1 MKKQIYLH
9 FSDHNCTFAHRMKK
23 IVVTKRNFLIG
34 FIVVTLVLAGVKRVA
49 GIDANV
55 NENASV
61 NENESAGEN
70 ENLTSHPIPE
80 QNSPARSLS
89 PLTSKYNRFLDGKHP
104 IYSVSSFKEE
114 FPDTNALQLTAAEKY
129 GVKPVANRVDAEHR
143 KSELVY
149 IGSNPYYEVRSL
161 SSSIPYLVP
170 RAAVLLQ
177 DIGKNFFDSLQV
189 KQIPLH
195 KIMVS
200 SVLRTQEDVAKLR
213 QHNRNATEKSCHLY
227 GTTFDISY
235 TKFQTVSN
243 PAEAPRRL
251 VRDDSLKFVL
261 SEVLRDLRNQKR
273 CYIKHEVKQSCF
285 HITVR

>member
-1 MKKQIYLH
+1 
-9 FSDHNCTFAHRMKK
+9 MKK
-23 IVVTKRNFLIG
+23 IVVTKRNFLLG

-70 ENLTSHPIPE
+70 ENLTSYPIPE
-80 QNSPARSLS
+80 HNSPARSHS

>member
-1 MKKQIYLH
+1 
-9 FSDHNCTFAHRMKK
+9 
-23 IVVTKRNFLIG
+23 
-34 FIVVTLVLAGVKRVA
+34 
-49 GIDANV
+49 
-55 NENASV
+55 
-61 NENESAGEN
+61 
-70 ENLTSHPIPE
+70 
-80 QNSPARSLS
+80 
-89 PLTSKYNRFLDGKHP
+89 
-104 IYSVSSFKEE
+104 
-114 FPDTNALQLTAAEKY
+114 
-129 GVKPVANRVDAEHR
+129 
-143 KSELVY
+143 VY